1 MSESGTARAL
11 EGARQHARR
20 SRSLDTALAVATPI
34 VLLVAW
40 QLAASSHAINPK
52 IFTPPIRILRTA
64 KSLIAAGTLGADL
77 AITTARLAAGY
88 AIGAA
93 LGVVV
98 GIALAVVRP
107 LRAALSPL
115 FAALYAIPQIAL
127 LPLLLVIFGL
137 GETAK
142 IITVAAV
149 TFFVVELNTLGAVRR
164 VPPELIE
171 AGTAYG
177 AVGWRRFRH
186 ILLPGAA
193 PGIFTG
199 LRVAVALALVVVTA
213 TEFVAANSGL
223 GYLVWNSWQLFE
235 PADMYVGL
243 VTIAL
248 VGVIATGIVVAVERV
263 LLPWTRRRAR

>member
-1 MSESGTARAL
+1 MTDQNELAVRD
-11 EGARQHARR
+11 ARR
-20 SRSLDTALAVATPI
+20 SARRARAADVTLGIATPV

-40 QLAASSHAINPK
+40 QVAASTHAIDTR
-52 IFTPPIRILRTA
+52 IFTPPSDIVRTA
-64 KSLIAAGTLGADL
+64 GSLAANGTLGADL
-77 AITTARLAAGY
+77 GITTARLGVGY

-98 GIALAVVRP
+98 GLALGVVRP
-107 LRAALSPL
+107 LRSALSPL
-115 FAALYAIPQIAL
+115 FAALYAVPQIAL

-137 GETAK
+137 GDTAK

-164 VPPELIE
+164 VSPELLE
-171 AGTAYG
+171 AGQAYG
-177 AVGWRRFRH
+177 ATRWRRFVH
-186 ILLPGAA
+186 VLLPATA

-243 VTIAL
+243 VVIAL
-248 VGVIATGIVVAVERV
+248 LGVVVTGIVVGVER
-263 LLPWTRRRAR
+263 LALPWTRRRAR

>member
-1 MSESGTARAL
+1 MTAAATERAL
-11 EGARQHARR
+11 RAARR
-20 SRSLDTALAVATPI
+20 RARRARLLDTTLAVATP
-34 VLLVAW
+34 VLLLVAW
-40 QLAASSHAINPK
+40 QLAASSGTIDPR
-52 IFTPPIRILRTA
+52 IFTPPLAIVRTA
-64 KSLIAAGTLGADL
+64 QALVDTGTLGADL
-77 AITTARLAAGY
+77 AITLARLGAGY
-88 AIGAA
+88 AIGGA
-93 LGVVV
+93 LGVAI
-98 GIALAVVRP
+98 GLGLAVVRP

-115 FAALYAIPQIAL
+115 FAALYAVPQIAL

-142 IITVAAV
+142 VITVAAV

-164 VPPELIE
+164 ISPELIE

-177 AVGWRRFRH
+177 ATGWRRFRH
-186 ILLPGAA
+186 ILLPAAA

-248 VGVIATGIVVAVERV
+248 VGVAATGIVVAAERLV
-263 LLPWTRRRAR
+263 LPWTRRRAR

>member
-1 MSESGTARAL
+1 MSTVDAAL
-11 EGARQHARR
+11 RDARR
-20 SRSLDTALAVATPI
+20 SARRTRSLDLVLGVATPL
-34 VLLVAW
+34 VLLAAW
-40 QLAASSHAINPK
+40 QLAASTHVIDAR
-52 IFTPPIRILRTA
+52 IFTPPSAILHTA
-64 KSLIAAGTLGADL
+64 LQLLANGTLGSDV
-77 AITTARLAAGY
+77 AITSARLGAGY
-88 AIGAA
+88 AIGA
-93 LGVVV
+93 LFGVGV
-98 GIALAVVRP
+98 GIALGVLRP

-115 FAALYAIPQIAL
+115 FAALYAVPQIAL

-137 GETAK
+137 GETPK
-142 IITVAAV
+142 VITVAAV

-164 VPPELIE
+164 VSPELLE
-171 AGTAYG
+171 AGEAYG
-177 AVGWRRFRH
+177 ARGWRRFRYV
-186 ILLPGAA
+186 LLPAAA

-248 VGVIATGIVVAVERV
+248 LGVIATGIVVATER
-263 LLPWTRRRAR
+263 LALPWTRRRAR

>member
-1 MSESGTARAL
+1 MSAATTQRAL
-11 EGARQHARR
+11 RAARR
-20 SRSLDTALAVATPI
+20 EARRARSLDIFLAVATPV
-34 VLLVAW
+34 VLIVAW
-40 QLAASSHAINPK
+40 QLAASSGAINAK
-52 IFTPPIRILRTA
+52 IFTPPLAILRTA
-64 KSLIAAGTLGADL
+64 HDLIAKGTLGADL
-77 AITTARLAAGY
+77 GITAARLGAGY
-88 AIGAA
+88 AIGAV
-93 LGVVV
+93 LGTVV
-98 GIALAVVRP
+98 GLALAVVRP

-115 FAALYAIPQIAL
+115 FAALYAVPQIAL

-137 GETAK
+137 GETPK

-164 VPPELIE
+164 IPPELIE

-177 AVGWRRFRH
+177 ARGWRRFRY
-186 ILLPGAA
+186 ILLPAAA

-223 GYLVWNSWQLFE
+223 GYLVWNSWELFE

-243 VTIAL
+243 ITIAL
-248 VGVIATGIVVAVERV
+248 VGVVATGIVVAAERLV
-263 LLPWTRRRAR
+263 LPWTRRRAR